1 MQGSISAMSFPILG
15 FDDAWSSYRCWEH
28 RLPAKPAPVEPRRI
42 AGIAEVLDQV
52 DVVVLDAYGVLNL
65 GSSVIPQG
73 LDAVRAIRASGK
85 RLCIVTNDG
94 SQGTAAIAAKHRGR
108 GYDFRDEE
116 VIAGASLVGEAVAGF
131 PDVRRWGIITQEP
144 RPEAAITGGMTALAS
159 DKAAYDTVEGIIFMA
174 TEIWDE
180 ERQALLS
187 DALTARPRPFIVANP
202 DVVAPH
208 VGGFS
213 AEPGYYSHRIADRA
227 GIEPVFLGKPFPGVY
242 RLVRERFPEV
252 DPQRILAVG
261 DTPHTDVLGARAH
274 GMRALLVESG
284 FLAGRDSLTYSRECG
299 ILPDFIAPTI

>member
-1 MQGSISAMSFPILG
+1 MSFPVLG
-15 FDDAWSSYRCWEH
+15 FDDAWSSYRRWEH

-73 LDAVRAIRASGK
+73 LAAVKAIRAAGK
-85 RLCIVTNDG
+85 HLCVVTNDG
-94 SQGTAAIAAKHRGR
+94 SQGTVAIAAKHRGR
-108 GYDFRDEE
+108 GYDFRDDE
-116 VIAGASLVGEAVAGF
+116 VIAGASLVGEAVASF
-131 PDVRRWGIITQEP
+131 SEVRNWGIIAQEP
-144 RPEAAITGGMTALAS
+144 RPEAAITGRMVTL
-159 DKAAYDTVEGIIFMA
+159 DLDPAAYEAVDGIVFMA

-180 ERQALLS
+180 DRQALLS

-213 AEPGYYSHRIADRA
+213 AEPGYFAHRIADRA
-227 GIEPVFLGKPFPGVY
+227 GLTPVFLGKPFPGVY

-252 DPQRILAVG
+252 DPSRILAVG
-261 DTPHTDVLGARAH
+261 DTPHTDVIGARAH

-284 FLAGRDSLTYSRECG
+284 FLAGRDSLAFSRECG

>member
-1 MQGSISAMSFPILG
+1 MSFPVLG
-15 FDDAWSSYRCWEH
+15 FDDAWSSYRRWEH
-28 RLPAKPAPVEPRRI
+28 RLPAKPATVEPRRI

-73 LDAVRAIRASGK
+73 LAAVKAIRAAGK
-85 RLCIVTNDG
+85 HLCVVTNDG

-116 VIAGASLVGEAVAGF
+116 VIAGASLVGEAVRSF
-131 PDVRRWGIITQEP
+131 TDIRNWGIISLEP
-144 RPEAAITGGMTALAS
+144 RPEVAITGAMVALNS
-159 DKAAYDTVEGIIFMA
+159 DPAAYEAVDGIVFMA
-174 TEIWDE
+174 TESWDE
-180 ERQALLS
+180 TRQAVLS
-187 DALTARPRPFIVANP
+187 DSLTQRPRPFIVANP

-213 AEPGYYSHRIADRA
+213 AEPGYFAHRIADRA
-227 GIEPVFLGKPFPGVY
+227 GLTPIFLGKPFPGVY

-252 DPQRILAVG
+252 DPSRILAVG
-261 DTPHTDVLGARAH
+261 DTPHTDVIGARAH

-284 FLAGRDSLTYSRECG
+284 FLAGRDSLAYCRDCG

>member
-1 MQGSISAMSFPILG
+1 MSFPVLG
-15 FDDAWSSYRCWEH
+15 FDDAWSSYRRWEH
-28 RLPAKPAPVEPRRI
+28 RLPAKPVPVEPQCI

-73 LDAVRAIRASGK
+73 LAAVKAIRAAGK
-85 RLCIVTNDG
+85 HLCVVTNDG

-108 GYDFRDEE
+108 GYDFRDGE
-116 VIAGASLVGEAVAGF
+116 VIAGASLVGEAVASF
-131 PDVRRWGIITQEP
+131 PEVRNWGIIAQDP
-144 RPEAAITGGMTALAS
+144 RPEAAITGGMVTL
-159 DKAAYDTVEGIIFMA
+159 DLDPAAYESVDGIVFMA

-180 ERQALLS
+180 DRQALLS
-187 DALTARPRPFIVANP
+187 DALTVRPRPFIVANP

-213 AEPGYYSHRIADRA
+213 AEPGYFAHRIADRA
-227 GIEPVFLGKPFPGVY
+227 GLTPVFLGKPFPGVY

-252 DPQRILAVG
+252 DPSRILAVG
-261 DTPHTDVLGARAH
+261 DTPHTDVIGARAH

-284 FLAGRDSLTYSRECG
+284 FLAGRDSLAFSRECG